1 MKVKMEDKAYL
12 AQLKVLYVEDDPE
25 ARRELSAFLKRR
37 VGKLLTAADGKQGL
51 EVFGQQQP
59 DLVIADLLMPQM
71 NGMEML
77 KKMRRQDP
85 DCRFI
90 IISSVGE
97 TEVVLNAVDL
107 GIAKY
112 VVKPVNLPALDQALL
127 KLAKDLRRERKE
139 PLIGEGDEKR
149 KYEAAIKTEMA
160 LFLKQ
165 RAGKGPR
172 DVAVFIHDASIDII
186 AYGTLTPLEQRALE
200 RPAGCSIAQQL
211 RLCFYK
217 ASAKELNQKLEAIVG
232 RTVKLSEIRPEPDK
246 ENDKLV
252 FTML

>member
-1 MKVKMEDKAYL
+1 MEYRAYL

-37 VGKLLTAADGKQGL
+37 VGKLFTAADGKQGM
-51 EVFGQQQP
+51 EVFCQQQP

-77 KKMRRQDP
+77 RKMRSQDP

-97 TEVVLNAVDL
+97 TEVVLKAVDL

-112 VVKPVNLPALDQALL
+112 VVKPVNLPALDKALL
-127 KLAKDLRRERKE
+127 KLAKDLKRERKE
-139 PLIGEGDEKR
+139 PLIGEAEEKR
-149 KYEAAIKTEMA
+149 RCEAAIKKEMA

-165 RAGKGPR
+165 TAGKGPR
-172 DVAVFIHDASIDII
+172 DVAVFIHDSSIDIM
-186 AYGTLTPLEQRALE
+186 AYGILTPLEQKALASS
-200 RPAGCSIAQQL
+200 AGSTIAEQL
-211 RLCFYK
+211 RSCFYR
-217 ASAKELNQKLEAIVG
+217 ASARELEQIMQAITG
-232 RTVKLSEIRPEPDK
+232 RKARLDRIEPRPDK
-246 ENDKLV
+246 DIDKLV
-252 FTML
+252 LTML

>member
-1 MKVKMEDKAYL
+1 MEDKAYL

-25 ARRELSAFLKRR
+25 ARRELNAFLKRR

-51 EVFGQQQP
+51 EIFSQQQP

-71 NGMEML
+71 NGMAML
-77 KKMRRQDP
+77 KKMRKEDP

-149 KYEAAIKTEMA
+149 RYEAAIKKEMA

-172 DVAVFIHDASIDII
+172 DVAVFIHDSSIDII
-186 AYGTLTPLEQRALE
+186 AYGTLTPLEQRALAS
-200 RPAGCSIAQQL
+200 PAGCSIAQQL

-217 ASAKELNQKLEAIVG
+217 ASTKELNQKLEAIVG
-232 RTVKLSEIRPEPDK
+232 RTVKLDQILSEPAK

>member
-1 MKVKMEDKAYL
+1 MEDREYL

-37 VGKLLTAADGKQGL
+37 VGKLFTAADGKRGL
-51 EVFGQQQP
+51 EVFLEQRP

-77 KKMRRQDP
+77 KNMRQQDP

-112 VVKPVNLPALDQALL
+112 VVKPVNLPALDRALV
-127 KLAKDLRRERKE
+127 KVAKELRRGCKE
-139 PLIGEGDEKR
+139 PLIKEADEKR
-149 KYEAAIKTEMA
+149 RCEAAIKKELA

-165 RAGKGPR
+165 TAGKGPR
-172 DVAVFIHDASIDII
+172 DVAAFIHDASIEII
-186 AYGTLTPLEQRALE
+186 AYGTLTPLEQKARSG
-200 RPAGCSIAQQL
+200 PGGSSMIQQL
-211 RLCFYK
+211 RNCFYR
-217 ASAKELNQKLEAIVG
+217 ASIKELEQIIEPIVG
-232 RTVKLSEIRPEPDK
+232 RNIKLESIESRPDK
-246 ENDKLV
+246 ETDKLV
-252 FTML
+252 LTML